1 MMVKYYCPYCNPKYQ
16 FQKQSSKDTL
26 ICGLCGEDLVKKPFI
41 KLNQIIALIAAS
53 SLLLPLIYTF
63 IYLIKNQINGPSN
76 DYQANS
82 ENMIIINDT
91 ISSNNL
97 KSSWDVN
104 FYKKINLNKN
114 SYFQYLFDDKH
125 YFICCDYLFL

>member
-63 IYLIKNQINGPSN
+63 IYLIKNQINAPSN

-97 KSSWDVN
+97 KSS
-104 FYKKINLNKN
+104 
-114 SYFQYLFDDKH
+114 
-125 YFICCDYLFL
+125 